1 MLYFLL
7 MASKKNL
14 SIITISILL
23 NLIIGFHKRC
33 IPRNFTLTGGIS
45 NFVHGKDSVLIG
57 DTLWFNSS
65 FPVNLKYLSAGG
77 NDSSVINLSGASN
90 VATDIH
96 FNAIPKKDTI
106 TEALDSFILIPQKGE
121 IKVNSLS
128 SRNTETITFKE
139 EQSNFVVSFGIIAQ
153 KRGIYCITILDL
165 YQVMKNCTKASVTIP
180 INSTINQH
188 LNFLDSVYF
197 AGSRYENTIPD
208 YELTHDY
215 CFEVY

>member
-1 MLYFLL
+1 MT
-7 MASKKNL
+7 SKKNL

-23 NLIIGFHKRC
+23 NVIIGCHKRC
-33 IPRNFTLTGGIS
+33 IPRNFTLTGGMS
-45 NFVHGKDSVLIG
+45 NFLPGKDSVLIG

-77 NDSSVINLSGASN
+77 NDSSVINLSRALN

-165 YQVMKNCTKASVTIP
+165 YQVMKNCTKASVAIP
-180 INSTINQH
+180 ISNSTDQH
-188 LNFLDSVYF
+188 LYYLNAVYF
-197 AGSRYENTIPD
+197 PGSRYESSIPVF
-208 YELTHDY
+208 ELTHDY
-215 CFEVY
+215 CFTVY